1 MLLELPALVKIIAVF
16 VFILVLSRY
25 KISLYICLFSAA
37 AAVGLWM
44 GRGPVETARLVLI
57 NSLSAESLWLALII
71 VEILV
76 LSHLLKEGRQMER
89 IVDTFKAISF
99 GNRFTLA
106 CLPAIIGLLPMPGGA
121 LFSAPM
127 VESSAAESGLSAELK
142 TAINYWFRHIW
153 EYWWPLYP
161 GMILA
166 ISLLNV
172 ETWKLI
178 AAQFPLSLGVLI
190 SGNIFLLS
198 ACPKKKS
205 NTTRSGKDIKIFL
218 YEIIPF
224 GLVIFAMFGLD
235 FIVDYISLPFA
246 WPKYLNFLIG
256 LILAQGWVIK
266 TNKLPARLIKQALCN
281 RFTFKMALII
291 LGIMAFKGI
300 LIDTHII
307 VEIQEELTRYH
318 IPAVFVVAA
327 LPFISGL
334 VMGIAMGFVGSSFP
348 LIIVLLQGQIQGT
361 EILAY
366 STLAYGFGYMGM
378 MMSPVHLC
386 LLVSK
391 DYFHADL
398 AGTYKLL
405 IKPMI
410 FVLVWTILLFIIYK
424 TAFAL
429 W

>member
-1 MLLELPALVKIIAVF
+1 MLLELPAIVKIIAVF
-16 VFILVLSRY
+16 VFILALTRY

-44 GRGPVETARLVLI
+44 GQGPVETVHLVLVK
-57 NSLSAESLWLALII
+57 SLSGESLWLAVII
-71 VEILV
+71 VEIIV

-89 IVDTFKAISF
+89 IVNTFKAISF

-127 VESSAAESGLSAELK
+127 VESSAAGSDLSAELK

-161 GMILA
+161 GLILA

-172 ETWKLI
+172 EPWRLI
-178 AAQFPLSLGVLI
+178 AAQFPLCLGVLV

-205 NTTRSGKDIKIFL
+205 NTTPSRKDVKRFL
-218 YEIIPF
+218 YELIPF

-235 FIVDYISLPFA
+235 FIIDYIPLPFA

-266 TNKLPARLIKQALCN
+266 TNNLPPLLIKKALFHRSTLN
-281 RFTFKMALII
+281 MALII

-300 LIDTHII
+300 LIETHII
-307 VEIQEELTRYH
+307 VEIQEELIRYH
-318 IPAVFVVAA
+318 IPTVFVVAA

-334 VMGIAMGFVGSSFP
+334 VMGIAIGFVGSSYP
-348 LIIVLLQGQIQGT
+348 LIIVLLQGQIQGA
-361 EILAY
+361 EMLAY

-405 IKPMI
+405 IKPMV
-410 FVLVWTILLFIIYK
+410 FVLVWTVFLFMVYK
-424 TAFAL
+424 TVFAL
-429 W
+429 